1 MFHRKRH
8 HQQHCLFSNSC
19 WLNRLWVNLLTG
31 MLSLWIVCGAPESLY
46 KSESPSRTQRLNV
59 YFFMYDWWI
68 KVMHVYMCVVCTYAF
83 HTMGKEEL
91 IQMDTHCRSM
101 NRTVRNINASKHT
114 CIQEKMI
121 FAIWNAWHYN
131 WFFYSNINQ
140 RTNASAGSFQA
151 FITFCTFAAIV
162 AVVVGIVRCSLVHSF
177 RNMLHQPKRTRYR
190 TWNSFSAFFI
200 VAATAVAGFFSS
212 FIIIFEQQSNIYIC
226 LCFQHDHKCAFSSF
240 VAILNSFT

>member
-19 WLNRLWVNLLTG
+19 WLNHLWVNLLTG

-121 FAIWNAWHYN
+121 FAIWNAWQVYN
-131 WFFYSNINQ
+131 WFF
-140 RTNASAGSFQA
+140 SF
-151 FITFCTFAAIV
+151 FLVLLKHKSTHKRKRGLISSIHHILHIRCDCCCCCWY
-162 AVVVGIVRCSLVHSF
+162 CSLFARTFIPKYVAPTKAHTVSHMKQLF
-177 RNMLHQPKRTRYR
+177 CFFYCCCYCCCWLFFLHLLLFL
-190 TWNSFSAFFI
+190 NSKA
-200 VAATAVAGFFSS
+200 
-212 FIIIFEQQSNIYIC
+212 IYIYM
-226 LCFQHDHKCAFSSF
+226 F
-240 VAILNSFT
+240 VFPTRSQMCV